1 MSMSKR
7 GRKKEKI
14 GSGVLVSGV
23 VICIAAAIIGSLA
36 IPGLAAQQTG
46 DTVNVTVN
54 APAYVEEEETFGVTI
69 DVDNITDLNS
79 AQFELS
85 FDPTVIELS
94 DVKEGKI
101 NGDTVPIFMWNFVD
115 ADTVGVLVNMPMGQG
130 VSGSGYLAK
139 ISFKVEGEQG
149 DRSDLDISDGLLVDK
164 EAEEILAEWIDGE
177 VIVGPVQVK
186 VTAPEKVKAGGTFN
200 ATINVD
206 NLMDFNSGQ
215 FDLSFDSSIV
225 NVTGVA
231 NGSLDCETATIPVG
245 MWDLVD
251 ADTVKVLVN
260 LPMGQG
266 VSGSGY
272 LARISFE
279 VVGEQGDRSE
289 LDMSKG
295 LLVDKEAAEI
305 PTEWIDDE
313 VMVEIEHPFV
323 TIKTDKS
330 VYMCGE
336 NQTRTLTI
344 ENPTSESVQVKLGM
358 GFHIYE
364 IMDYPC
370 SYDVDLFETTLLLP
384 ANHSQNF
391 DSIAAL
397 DLPDGK
403 YAWPAYLKD
412 ATGVKISESEAK
424 FSIVALA
431 PSLST
436 STIPSEGMS
445 KELTVNVKQ
454 GVNAELS

>member
-1 MSMSKR
+1 MSKR
-7 GRKKEKI
+7 GRKREKI

-23 VICIAAAIIGSLA
+23 VICLAAAIIGFSV
-36 IPGLAAQQTG
+36 IPGLAAEQAG

-54 APAYVEEEETFGVTI
+54 APAYVEEGGIFDVTI
-69 DVDNITDLNS
+69 DVDNVTDFDSGQFDLFFDSSVLNVTGVADGS
-79 AQFELS
+79 L
-85 FDPTVIELS
+85 D
-94 DVKEGKI
+94 G
-101 NGDTVPIFMWNFVD
+101 VPIPVD
-115 ADTVGVLVNMPMGQG
+115 WEFADEDTIRVILNVPGITGVNGTG
-130 VSGSGYLAK
+130 NLAK
-139 ISFKVEGEQG
+139 ISFAVVGETG
-149 DRSDLDISDGLLVDK
+149 DRSELAISDGLLWDK
-164 EAEEILAEWIDGE
+164 EGAEILAEWIDGE

-215 FDLSFDSSIV
+215 FDLSFDSSVV

-231 NGSLDCETATIPVG
+231 NGSLDGATATIPVD

-251 ADTVKVLVN
+251 SETIRVLLK
-260 LPMGQG
+260 LPGTEG

-272 LARISFE
+272 LAKISFE
-279 VVGEQGDRSE
+279 AVGEQGDRTLLGISDE
-289 LDMSKG
+289 
-295 LLVDKEAAEI
+295 LLVDKGAAEI
-305 PTEWIDDE
+305 PAAWVDGE
-313 VMVEIEHPFV
+313 VMVEIEHPVV
-323 TIKTDKS
+323 TIKMDKS
-330 VYMCGE
+330 VYMSGE

-344 ENPTSESVQVKLGM
+344 ENPTNESVQVKLGM

-370 SYDVDLFETTLLLP
+370 SYDVDLFETALLLS
-384 ANHSQNF
+384 ANYTQNF

-403 YAWPAYLKD
+403 YAWSAYLKD

-431 PSLST
+431 P
-436 STIPSEGMS
+436 
-445 KELTVNVKQ
+445 
-454 GVNAELS
+454 